1 MRCATRSGPAWLAL
15 LGLQQ
20 RCTRGSIQA
29 ATAARTIAP
38 AAAAGR
44 RGRCCPVAAAPRRS
58 TWSSTAASRGA
69 VQAKAGAEEPAP
81 GPDCR
86 RPSEEQAS
94 GQQAAASSD
103 AASLQLRVGD
113 LEGQV
118 SELQGQVSE
127 VQGQVSELLAWRRSL
142 QEQGPQPPPED
153 CGTHPPDPSQQ
164 QQQRMLDGG
173 RDGRSTSTEQEPAA
187 EAAATEPEPEPEPE
201 PEVEPEVEC
210 AFRGP
215 YPDVHMPRTRPV
227 PGAVV
232 TADNAHVGLVVR
244 RGPDWDRIHTNW
256 IAAGQDGGPSSDGI
270 ITSVSTCGEFA
281 HVTWRA
287 TGVSIS
293 CFITG
298 ERRWRELVVAPAQVQ
313 IAKHKLEQRQ
323 AELQAQRHWRWWPW

>member
-1 MRCATRSGPAWLAL
+1 
-15 LGLQQ
+15 
-20 RCTRGSIQA
+20 
-29 ATAARTIAP
+29 
-38 AAAAGR
+38 
-44 RGRCCPVAAAPRRS
+44 
-58 TWSSTAASRGA
+58 
-69 VQAKAGAEEPAP
+69 
-81 GPDCR
+81 
-86 RPSEEQAS
+86 
-94 GQQAAASSD
+94 
-103 AASLQLRVGD
+103 
-113 LEGQV
+113 
-118 SELQGQVSE
+118 
-127 VQGQVSELLAWRRSL
+127 
-142 QEQGPQPPPED
+142 
-153 CGTHPPDPSQQ
+153 
-164 QQQRMLDGG
+164 MLDGG

-287 TGVSIS
+287 TGVSNS
-293 CFITG
+293 YFITG
-298 ERRWRELVVAPAQVQ
+298 ERRWRDLVVAPAEVQ

-323 AELQAQRHWRWWPW
+323 VEVRAQQRWRWWPW